1 MTGTTELTPKLLEQ
15 IEIAHLPSL
24 PQAVLSLLQA
34 CEKEDVSFEEL
45 SAIINT
51 DSGLS
56 SQMLLVAN
64 SPVYRAM
71 NKFTSLE
78 STLVRLGLDVIKTIA
93 LTTSARQFFSRFRGL
108 SSASYRQFWHQ
119 SLICANVARILANL
133 TSYNVPDEAYVAGL
147 FHKVGQLV
155 LGVSFPSEYPEMR
168 LKAGSDQ
175 ALAEMEIEY
184 FGNSYPQVGAWYI
197 NQWNLD
203 SFLDDAVR
211 YQLEPVEGVVDAH
224 HLVRLLY
231 LASLIAS
238 ADKNDDAVALAA
250 ERLFGLTQGVV
261 KDVRGQAMELVDEI
275 LQAQGIDLS
284 VPPAPEDRLYDRDNI
299 SETMDET
306 ELKLVEKV
314 QQNVLL
320 DGVRQHMAREASED
334 ALLKSIGQSVR
345 ILFGIPQQIFFL
357 YHPEEEQLQG
367 RSLDMADRRAG
378 ELVLSLHEGSSLI
391 TQALQ
396 RRESLDSLSGF
407 EGQGMSVIDRQVMSL
422 MGTEGFICLPMQSG
436 DEFVGCLVLGVN
448 EQRLQALR
456 AQQSLLTAFANEAA
470 SMLADVVS
478 RLERR
483 QQVEAEY
490 NARARQVIHEANN
503 PLGILRNYLQV
514 LSGKLEEGHPALND
528 LRIIGE
534 EVDRVGGI
542 IRRLADVPEE
552 MQEGVVSI
560 NDLISDVVTVFKD
573 SMFISGD
580 IELRIELDDVLPPI
594 VTRANA
600 LKQVIINLIKNA
612 VEAMGETGV
621 LTVKTDDYVYLNDQE
636 YIEISVSD
644 TGPGIPPHILAHLF
658 EPVTSTKGKGH
669 SGLGLSIVNNLIK
682 DMKGLVSCRSNHKSG
697 TSFHIFLPRD
707 LETA

>member
-1 MTGTTELTPKLLEQ
+1 MTGTTGLTPKLLEQ

-71 NKFTSLE
+71 NKFTTLE

-119 SLICANVARILANL
+119 SLICANVSRILANL

-168 LKAGSDQ
+168 LKAGNDQ
-175 ALAEMEIEY
+175 DLAEMEIAH

-197 NQWNLD
+197 NQWHLD

-231 LASLIAS
+231 LASLITS
-238 ADKNDDAVALAA
+238 HGKTDDEVALAA

-261 KDVRGQAMELVDEI
+261 KDVRSQAMELVEEV
-275 LQAQGIDLS
+275 LQSQGIDLS
-284 VPPAPEDRLYDRDNI
+284 VPPEPEDRLFDGYNI
-299 SETMDET
+299 TETLDET

-334 ALLKSIGQSVR
+334 ALLKSIGQSIR
-345 ILFGIPQQIFFL
+345 ILFGIPHQIFFL
-357 YHPEEEQLQG
+357 FHPEEEQLLG
-367 RSLDMADRRAG
+367 RSLDMGDRRAN
-378 ELVLSLHEGSSLI
+378 ELVLSLRESNSLI
-391 TQALQ
+391 TRTLQ
-396 RRESLDSLSGF
+396 SRESLDSLSETG
-407 EGQGMSVIDRQVMSL
+407 GQGLSVIDRQVTNL
-422 MGTEGFICLPMQSG
+422 LGTEGFICLPMQSG

-456 AQQSLLTAFANEAA
+456 VQQSLLTSFANEAA
-470 SMLADVVS
+470 GMLADVVS

-514 LSGKLEEGHPALND
+514 LAGKLEDGHPALND

-552 MQEGVVSI
+552 MQEGAVSI
-560 NDLISDVVTVFKD
+560 NDLISDVMTVFKD
-573 SMFISGD
+573 SMFITSD

-612 VEAMGETGV
+612 VEAMGETGT

-636 YIEISVSD
+636 YIEITVSD

-658 EPVTSTKGKGH
+658 EPVTSTKGRGH

-697 TSFHIFLPRD
+697 TSFHIYLPRD

>member
-71 NKFTSLE
+71 NKFTTLE

-175 ALAEMEIEY
+175 ALAEMEIDY

-197 NQWNLD
+197 HQWNLD

-231 LASLIAS
+231 LASLITS
-238 ADKNDDAVALAA
+238 HDKNDDAVALAA

-261 KDVRGQAMELVDEI
+261 KDVRSQAMELVEEV

-284 VPPAPEDRLYDRDNI
+284 VPPAPEDKLFDSDTI
-299 SETMDET
+299 SETLDET

-345 ILFGIPQQIFFL
+345 ILFGIPNQIFFL
-357 YHPEEEQLQG
+357 FHPEEEQLQG
-367 RSLDMADRRAG
+367 RSLDMADRRAN
-378 ELVLSLHEGSSLI
+378 ELVLSLHEGGSLI

-407 EGQGMSVIDRQVMSL
+407 EGQGMSVIDRQVMKL
-422 MGTEGFICLPMQSG
+422 LGTEGFICLPMQSG
-436 DEFVGCLVLGVN
+436 DELVGCLVLGVN

-456 AQQSLLTAFANEAA
+456 AQQSLLTAFASEAA
-470 SMLADVVS
+470 GMLADVVS

-560 NDLISDVVTVFKD
+560 NDLISDVLIVFRD
-573 SMFISGD
+573 SMFISSD

-612 VEAMGETGV
+612 VEAMGDSGV
-621 LTVKTDDYVYLNDQE
+621 LTVRTEDYVYLNDQE

-682 DMKGLVSCRSNHKSG
+682 DMNGLVSCRSNHKSG

>member
-1 MTGTTELTPKLLEQ
+1 
-15 IEIAHLPSL
+15 L

-45 SAIINT
+45 SSIINT

-71 NKFTSLE
+71 NKFTTLE

-119 SLICANVARILANL
+119 SLICANVAKILANL
-133 TSYNVPDEAYVAGL
+133 TSYHVPDEAYVAGL

-155 LGVSFPSEYPEMR
+155 LGVSFPSEYPELR
-168 LKAGSDQ
+168 LKAGSDLE
-175 ALAEMEIEY
+175 LAEMEIEH
-184 FGNSYPQVGAWYI
+184 FGNSFPEVGAWYI

-203 SFLDDAVR
+203 SFMDDAVR
-211 YQLEPVEGVVDAH
+211 YQLESVEGVVDAH

-231 LASLIAS
+231 LAGLITSRGKADAS
-238 ADKNDDAVALAA
+238 VTLAA

-261 KDVRGQAMELVDEI
+261 KDVQNQAMELVEDV
-275 LQAQGIDLS
+275 LKAQGIDLS
-284 VPPAPEDRLYDRDNI
+284 VPPDPEDRLFDKDNI
-299 SETMDET
+299 SGALDES

-320 DGVRQHMAREASED
+320 DGVRQHMAREGSEN

-345 ILFGIPQQIFFL
+345 ILFGIPQQMFFL
-357 YHPEEEQLQG
+357 FDPEEEQLLG
-367 RSLDMADRRAG
+367 RSLELNDRRVN
-378 ELVLSLHEGSSLI
+378 ELVLSLREGNSLI
-391 TQALQ
+391 AKSLLSRT
-396 RRESLDSLSGF
+396 SLDSLSGNG
-407 EGQGMSVIDRQVMSL
+407 ESEMTVVDRQIINIL
-422 MGTEGFICLPMQSG
+422 GTEGFICLPMRAEG
-436 DEFVGCLVLGVN
+436 EIVGCLVLGVS
-448 EQRLQALR
+448 ERRLESLR
-456 AQQSLLTAFANEAA
+456 AQESLLWAFASEAGNMFA
-470 SMLADVVS
+470 ELVS
-478 RLERR
+478 SHELS

-514 LSGKLEEGHPALND
+514 LAGKLEGDHPALND

-552 MQEGVVSI
+552 MQAGAVNI
-560 NDLISDVVTVFKD
+560 NNLITDVMTVFKD
-573 SMFISGD
+573 SLFISRD
-580 IELRIELDDVLPPI
+580 IELRVDLDDLLPPI

-600 LKQVIINLIKNA
+600 LKQVVINLIKNA
-612 VEAMGETGV
+612 VEAMGESGM
-621 LTVKTDDYVYLNDQE
+621 LTVKTADYVYLNDQE
-636 YIEISVSD
+636 YIEISIAD

-682 DMKGLVSCRSNHKSG
+682 DMNGLVSCRSNHKSG
-697 TSFHIFLPRD
+697 TSFHIYLPRD
-707 LETA
+707 LETV

>member
-71 NKFTSLE
+71 NKFTTLE

-155 LGVSFPSEYPEMR
+155 LGISFPSEYPEMR

-175 ALAEMEIEY
+175 ALAEMEIDY

-231 LASLIAS
+231 LASLITS
-238 ADKNDDAVALAA
+238 HDKNDDAVALAA

-261 KDVRGQAMELVDEI
+261 KDVRSQAMELVEEV

-284 VPPAPEDRLYDRDNI
+284 VPPSPEDKLFDSDTI
-299 SETMDET
+299 SETLDET

-334 ALLKSIGQSVR
+334 ILLKSIGQSVR
-345 ILFGIPQQIFFL
+345 ILFGIPNQIFFL
-357 YHPEEEQLQG
+357 FHPEEEQLQG
-367 RSLDMADRRAG
+367 RSLDMADRRAN
-378 ELVLSLHEGSSLI
+378 ELVLSLHEGGSLI

-396 RRESLDSLSGF
+396 RRESLDSLSGS
-407 EGQGMSVIDRQVMSL
+407 EGQGMSVIDRQMMKL
-422 MGTEGFICLPMQSG
+422 LGTEGFICLPMQSG

-456 AQQSLLTAFANEAA
+456 AQQSLLTAFASEAA
-470 SMLADVVS
+470 GMLAEVVS

-560 NDLISDVVTVFKD
+560 NDLISDVLTVFRD
-573 SMFISGD
+573 SMFISSD

-612 VEAMGETGV
+612 VEAMGDSGV
-621 LTVKTDDYVYLNDQE
+621 LTVRTEDYVYLNDQE

-682 DMKGLVSCRSNHKSG
+682 DMNGLVSCRSNHKSG

>member
-1 MTGTTELTPKLLEQ
+1 MTGITGLTPKLLEQ
-15 IEIAHLPSL
+15 IELAHLPSL

-71 NKFTSLE
+71 NKFTTLE

-175 ALAEMEIEY
+175 ALAEMEIDY

-231 LASLIAS
+231 LASLITS
-238 ADKNDDAVALAA
+238 HDKNDDAVALAA

-261 KDVRGQAMELVDEI
+261 KDVRSQAMELVEEV
-275 LQAQGIDLS
+275 LQSQGIDLS
-284 VPPAPEDRLYDRDNI
+284 VPPAPEDKLFERDNI
-299 SETMDET
+299 SETLDET

-345 ILFGIPQQIFFL
+345 ILFGIPHQIFFL
-357 YHPEEEQLQG
+357 YHPDEEQLQG

-378 ELVLSLHEGSSLI
+378 ELTLSLREGSSLI

-407 EGQGMSVIDRQVMSL
+407 DGQGMSVIDRQVMNL
-422 MGTEGFICLPMQSG
+422 LGTEGFICLPMQFG
-436 DEFVGCLVLGVN
+436 DELVGCLVLGVN

-456 AQQSLLTAFANEAA
+456 VQQSLLTAFASEAA
-470 SMLADVVS
+470 GMLADVVS

-560 NDLISDVVTVFKD
+560 NDLISDVLTVFRD
-573 SMFISGD
+573 SMFISSD
-580 IELRIELDDVLPPI
+580 IELSIELDDVLPPI

-612 VEAMGETGV
+612 VEAMGESGV

-682 DMKGLVSCRSNHKSG
+682 DMNGLVSCRSNHKSG
-697 TSFHIFLPRD
+697 TSFHIYLPRD